1 MIDEYS
7 VLPRGFHPGKS
18 STGFTYGL
26 VVETSEG
33 GGFNI
38 YEGRWESDGVP
49 PLEYVWLSG
58 KVRSPRAV
66 AYQTLRLRAADPAVE
81 TNVKIMDKQDNI
93 RADMTIVNVDHP
105 VRIPGGWRSDE
116 IQIQVSG
123 AGIIESV
130 GVWDSMAEAQ

>member
-26 VVETSEG
+26 VFTSEG
-33 GGFNI
+33 GGYNI

-49 PLEYVWLSG
+49 PLEYDWVSG

-66 AYQTLRLRAADPAVE
+66 AYQTLRLRAENPAVE
-81 TNVKIMDKQDNI
+81 SNVQIIDKQGVV
-93 RADMTIVNVDHP
+93 RADMIIIDVDRP